1 MLTYWQTTAWQY
13 WDYHGILYRQMRI
26 SAFLVLCQNN
36 YIFSGGKKEPFSFFN
51 TIFMPKTSFYT
62 LGLICENGSYALF
75 THLVFIKP
83 RPYLKI
89 AAVRMKTTVL
99 PNKKD

>member
-1 MLTYWQTTAWQY
+1 
-13 WDYHGILYRQMRI
+13 
-26 SAFLVLCQNN
+26 
-36 YIFSGGKKEPFSFFN
+36 
-51 TIFMPKTSFYT
+51 MPKTSFYT